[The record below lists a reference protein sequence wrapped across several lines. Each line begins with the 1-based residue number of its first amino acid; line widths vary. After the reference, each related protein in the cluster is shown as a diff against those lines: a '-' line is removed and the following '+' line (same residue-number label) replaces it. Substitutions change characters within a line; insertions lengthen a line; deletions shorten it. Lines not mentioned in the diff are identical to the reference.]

1 VNKQTHYIVT
11 TPYPK
16 TKHFCT
22 LKAAQK
28 FIKKEQEE
36 IEDWYSFGDDSENN
50 KEETLRQ
57 YAQIKAIPF
66 EVEIQQFN

>member
-1 VNKQTHYIVT
+1 MKETHYIVR

-28 FIKKEQEE
+28 FIKKEQED
-36 IEDWYSFGDDSENN
+36 IEDWYSFEDDSEN
-50 KEETLRQ
+50 KREILRQ

-66 EVEIQQFN
+66 EVEVQQFN